1 MYWYQQTGEQA
12 LQEFGSNKEKGLS
25 ADQAEAARRR
35 FGPNQFE
42 EQKKQSLFM
51 AILHQLKD
59 ISTLILLF
67 AAVLSLVLAIRD
79 GHGYMEPAVIFA
91 IIIMN
96 LTLAIS
102 QERKAEQA
110 LEALQ
115 SLNAPN
121 CFVVRGGVRMEIDTA
136 SVVPGDIIILS
147 TGTLVPADAR
157 LLDSISLQ
165 ADEAALTGESEPS
178 EKDTSVLP
186 GDKIPLGDQVNMV
199 FSGTLIA
206 AGSGTAVVIATGM
219 QTEMGRIAGY
229 LNNTQKLVTPLQER
243 LSRIGK
249 FISFI
254 AVVSAILLM
263 VVGWLQG
270 EDPWQMVLIAVSLAV
285 AAVPETLN
293 LIVTL
298 SLTNG
303 VQKMVKKNALIRKL
317 PAVETL
323 GNTSIICSDK
333 TGTLTQNKMH
343 IEKLWILGRDP
354 VAGEQQLDDSY
365 LLFLQQLA
373 FASNVTVERDG
384 DNLRFMGN
392 PTEQAILKLLSQQD
406 GTGESPERVA
416 EIPFSSSRKMMTVV
430 IKEGANDYLVL
441 TKGAFDRLP
450 LAGEAPPEAKGIHDQ
465 FASEALRVIALASKR
480 VDRLPENLE
489 ELESGLS
496 LVGLIG
502 LIDPPR
508 EEAAASIAR
517 AQNAGI
523 RTIMITGDHAAT
535 AGAIARQIDI
545 LGEGEHILTGTQ
557 LDSLS
562 DETLV
567 DTVAQY
573 SVYARVSPENKIR
586 IVEAWQERGAV
597 VAMTGDGVN
606 DAPALKAADVGIAM
620 GIAGTEVA
628 KSAAD
633 MILTDDN
640 FTTIVDAVEEG
651 RSVYSNIRKLIYFLL
666 VCNLSEIVGMLFAQ
680 IVGWGVL
687 VTPVLLLLVNV
698 LGDGLPGLHLSRDTS
713 DPRIMTRNPIGRRES
728 FFSGGLSWV
737 IAQQTVAC
745 TAVMLAAFYIGKF
758 CFVDTAFV
766 PSEPLGQTM
775 AFLVLGWSSIVHIF
789 TVRSRKSIFQRSIK
803 DNLPLAYSAAAM
815 ILLFGAMIVIPAFGR
830 IFGLVPISG
839 MHWLIATGLSIVPLT
854 VAELFKLK
862 DRWVEHRAYRRRL
875 MHHQEHED

>member
-1 MYWYQQTGEQA
+1 MYWYQQTGERT

-42 EQKKQSLFM
+42 EQKKQSLLM

-79 GHGYMEPAVIFA
+79 GHGYMEPVVIFA

-115 SLNAPN
+115 NLNAPS

-147 TGTLVPADAR
+147 SGTLVPADAR
-157 LLDSISLQ
+157 LLDSVSLQ

-178 EKDTSVLP
+178 EKDTAALQ

-206 AGSGTAVVIATGM
+206 AGSGTAVVTATGM
-219 QTEMGRIAGY
+219 HTEMGRIAGY

-254 AVVSAILLM
+254 AVISAILLM
-263 VVGWLQG
+263 VVGLLQG

-343 IEKLWILGRDP
+343 IEKLWILGKDP
-354 VAGEQQLDDSY
+354 VAGEQQLDNPY
-365 LLFLQQLA
+365 LLFLEKLA
-373 FASNVTVERDG
+373 FASNAAVERDEDG
-384 DNLRFMGN
+384 LRFMGN
-392 PTEQAILKLLSQQD
+392 PTEQAIVKLLSQQNV
-406 GTGESPERVA
+406 TGKSPERVA

-430 IKEGANDYLVL
+430 VKEAENDYLVL
-441 TKGAFDRLP
+441 TKGALDRLP
-450 LAGEAPPEAKGIHDQ
+450 LAGEIPPEAKRTHDR

-480 VDRLPENLE
+480 IDRLPENLDD
-489 ELESGLS
+489 LESGLS
-496 LVGLIG
+496 LEGLIG

-508 EEAAASIAR
+508 EEAAASIAW

-545 LGEGEHILTGTQ
+545 LGEGDHILTGTQ

-633 MILTDDN
+633 MILTDDH

-666 VCNLSEIVGMLFAQ
+666 VCNLSEIAGMLFAQ

-713 DPRIMTRNPIGRRES
+713 DPRIMTRNPIGRSES

-758 CFVDTAFV
+758 CIVDAGFA

-775 AFLVLGWSSIVHIF
+775 AFLVLGWSSIIHIF
-789 TVRSRKSIFQRSIK
+789 TVRSRKSVFRRSIR

-815 ILLFGAMIVIPAFGR
+815 ILLFGVMIAIPAFGR

-862 DRWVEHRAYRRRL
+862 DRWAEHRMYRKRL